1 MIKEEKSFC
10 SSRNDNR
17 LLFRLLTSNLCFIS
31 RLICCERTGN
41 AGNRASSND
50 SIRSLGNRN

>member
-17 LLFRLLTSNLCFIS
+17 LFRLLTRNLCFIS

-41 AGNRASSND
+41 AGNRVSSND
-50 SIRSLGNRN
+50 SIRSLGK